1 MWIKDL
7 FLFIWAY
14 TPVFALTDDLGFLTA
29 NKGDEEHEYYFSI
42 ISILFGEKKIQFF
55 HFLLSNQKKDDFV

>member
-1 MWIKDL
+1 MWIKNL

-42 ISILFGEKKIQFF
+42 NSGDMIVIRKQ
-55 HFLLSNQKKDDFV
+55 